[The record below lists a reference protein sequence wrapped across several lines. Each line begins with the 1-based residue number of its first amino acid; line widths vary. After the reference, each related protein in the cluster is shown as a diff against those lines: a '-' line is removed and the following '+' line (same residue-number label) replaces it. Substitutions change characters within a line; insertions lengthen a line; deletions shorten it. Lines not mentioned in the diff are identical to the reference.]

1 MYKKIYFWDNNN
13 ICIKMYKRSELS
25 LNLTNREIKVGH
37 SVKKE
42 RMNGLVPGI
51 LYGKEIGNVLVE
63 VDEKELAKELFSSG
77 EHGILNYSIN
87 GNNGRGVLKE
97 VQRHPVSH
105 KIIHIDLEQ
114 ILENEEM
121 QLEVPIQYIGEEWL
135 NKRGA
140 ILQKE
145 KTVVKVS
152 CRADILPKTIKIDVS
167 KGEVG
172 AVYRYEDLEIDKK
185 ISIIDNIEGVIASV
199 SNENKLTAELF
210 KEEIE
215 EKQVTD

>member
-1 MYKKIYFWDNNN
+1 M
-13 ICIKMYKRSELS
+13 
-25 LNLTNREIKVGH
+25 NLTNRKIKVGY

-42 RMNGLVPGI
+42 RMNGSVPGI
-51 LYGKEIGNVLVE
+51 LYGKKIGNVLVE

-87 GNNGRGVLKE
+87 GNNERGVLKE

-114 ILENEEM
+114 ISENEEM
-121 QLEVPIQYIGEEWL
+121 QLEVPIQYVGEEWL

-152 CRADILPKTIKIDVS
+152 CRADVLPKTIKIDVS

-185 ISIIDNIEGVIASV
+185 ISIIDNIESVIASV